1 MISRIAS
8 ATVFERLMNNG
19 EAFIMG
25 VLELAD
31 DSPIEE
37 GRIYP
42 LSLSTQLLS
51 LAGERRPMENGNP
64 NDRSFKSNTIQTNL
78 QRAIWPTDAKAFS
91 KSAGQWFF
99 AVLLP
104 LEVTD
109 KHFFFY
115 APTTGGV
122 FESLGDSWHKLVRHE
137 SDWAVASPL
146 CQSTGHNAMTLSRS
160 TFWPVAGGLYS
171 IDTNPTEMRD
181 TLEWFRDFYLDRYR
195 SKLDIANSID
205 VTRKTALMQ
214 GLDLSLVDSL
224 LPGLHGM
231 YADPD
236 YIVALDLADRHYPI
250 KRIGRA
256 VPAEVKQARA
266 ASMQQAI
273 DQIHNRR

>member
-1 MISRIAS
+1 MISRIANG
-8 ATVFERLMNNG
+8 TVFERLMNNG

-25 VLELAD
+25 VIELLD

-37 GRIYP
+37 GRLYP
-42 LSLSTQLLS
+42 MSLSTKLLS
-51 LAGERRPMENGNP
+51 LAGERRPLEDGNP
-64 NDRSFKSNTIQTNL
+64 DDRSFNSHTIQTNL
-78 QRAIWPTDAKAFS
+78 LRAIWPTDAKAFS
-91 KSAGQWFF
+91 KAVGQWFY

-104 LEVTD
+104 LEVSD

-122 FESLGDSWHKLVRHE
+122 FESLGDSWHKLTRHE
-137 SDWAVASPL
+137 SDWTASSPL

-160 TFWPVAGGLYS
+160 TFWPAAGGLYS
-171 IDTNPTEMRD
+171 IDTNPTEMRE

-205 VTRKTALMQ
+205 VTRKIAAMQ
-214 GLDLSLVDSL
+214 SLDLSLVDSL

-236 YIVALDLADRHYPI
+236 YIAALDLADRHYPI

-256 VPAEVKQARA
+256 VPADVMQARA

-273 DQIHNRR
+273 NEIQN